1 MKFQIDSE
9 IFKSFQGVCLGV
21 VVAKEINNTG
31 ENPEVLSLIN
41 EKEQMIRQ
49 SMSIENL
56 SQQPRISS
64 WRKAYSSFGAKP
76 KKYKSSVESLYR
88 MVLKGMSMRNINKV
102 VDIYNYISLK
112 HMVPVGGDDLRK
124 VEGDI
129 ILRFARGDET
139 FTALNSDE
147 EVTVSPGEVI
157 YCDERGVLCRCW
169 NWRECDRTKM
179 TGETKEVILVAE
191 GLPPVKRE
199 EMQEI
204 AGDLAKMLEI
214 YCGAIVRN
222 AILDENLPV
231 LDIGRVLEF

>member
-9 IFKSFQGVCLGV
+9 IFKSFPGVCLGV
-21 VVAKEINNTG
+21 VVAKGIDNTG
-31 ENPEVLSLIN
+31 ENPEVLSLIK

-49 SMSIENL
+49 SISIENL

-112 HMVPVGGDDLRK
+112 HMIPVGGDDLRK

-129 ILRFARGDET
+129 ILRFAKGDET

-157 YCDERGVLCRCW
+157 YCDERGVLCRRW

-179 TGETKEVILVAE
+179 TGETKEVIFVAE

-222 AILDENLPV
+222 AVLDENLPV